1 MILKHEHVII
11 RAEVSNPPTNAEET
25 KRWVTE
31 LVPKINMK
39 LMGEPQAYYSDMVGN
54 KGATCA
60 AVIETSHIVMH
71 VWDENT
77 PSLIQ
82 LDVYSC
88 KELNIDTV
96 LKHLKQFNPVKLH
109 YKFLDRENDLTI
121 VPDFAEH
128 FKTTKD
134 YLEDLHGV

>member
-11 RAEVSNPPTNAEET
+11 RAEVMKPPIT
-25 KRWVTE
+25 KDEIKDWVVT

-54 KGATCA
+54 QGATCA

-71 VWDENT
+71 VWDET
-77 PSLIQ
+77 VPALVQ

-96 LKHLKQFNPVKLH
+96 LKHLEQFNPTKIE
-109 YKFLDRENDLTI
+109 YKFLDRENNLQE
-121 VPDFAEH
+121 VPDFASH
-128 FKTTKD
+128 FENTKGL
-134 YLEDLHGV
+134 LEKLT

>member
-11 RAEVSNPPTNAEET
+11 RAEAMKPPMDKESI
-25 KRWVTE
+25 KQWVID

-54 KGATCA
+54 QGATCA

-71 VWDENT
+71 VWDENI
-77 PSLIQ
+77 PALIQ

-96 LKHLKQFNPVKLH
+96 LKELEQFNPTKIEF
-109 YKFLDRENDLTI
+109 KFLDRENNLEL
-121 VPDFAEH
+121 VPDFASH
-128 FKTTKD
+128 FKSTRELMEKLT
-134 YLEDLHGV
+134 